1 MQMNKMLL
9 GLVSIAL
16 LAWPTLANATS
27 ESFHY
32 FSASAGGLTA
42 DFTVDVVG
50 GLALSGTGTVSSTSF
65 LGTYNLILLTASST
79 LPAGNGSITPTPGSP
94 SYDLGS
100 GFTWHGVTG
109 SGGADFLGD
118 AVVNASANYF
128 DDYGLI
134 FEVTNQSTNAIVG
147 GLNIWANTN
156 APTALYATN
165 LSVNGSNV
173 FENSGNG
180 TLDVTPVPEP
190 ASWATAFTGLG
201 LMGFIAYRWKRNI
214 VAA

>member
-1 MQMNKMLL
+1 MNKMLL
-9 GLVSIAL
+9 GLMCIAL
-16 LAWPTLANATS
+16 LAGPTPANATL

-32 FSASAGGLTA
+32 FSASAGGLSA

-50 GLALSGTGTVSSTSF
+50 GLALSGTGTASSTSF
-65 LGTYNLILLTASST
+65 LGTYNLTLLTASST
-79 LPAGNGSITPTPGSP
+79 LPSGNGSINPTPGSP

-109 SGGADFLGD
+109 SGGADFIGD
-118 AVVNASANYF
+118 AVVNAIPNYL

-134 FEVTNQSTNAIVG
+134 FELTNQNTNAIVG
-147 GLNIWANTN
+147 GLNIWANTRD
-156 APTALYATN
+156 ASSLYATE

-180 TLDVTPVPEP
+180 TLNATAVPEP
-190 ASWATAFTGLG
+190 ATMFLGGLG
-201 LMGFIAYRWKRNI
+201 LIAFGF
-214 VAA
+214 AARRRLFGR